1 VNALTPKEGPSILG
15 CASLWACLIVI
26 TIDAWSAHARRPVRS
41 LAELRHE
48 RVVIQKWDL
57 SCGAAALATLLTYDL
72 SDPVD
77 ERTVAEAM
85 LRPNDPL
92 KVRAQGGFSL
102 FDLQQYARSRGYEA
116 DGYGKME
123 MNDLAAMVPAIVPIH
138 TFGQVANMPD
148 ILAVADRYG
157 VPVVE
162 DAACA
167 LGVTTLRRRCADPH
181 GSAGAR
187 GSG

>member
-1 VNALTPKEGPSILG
+1 MRG
-15 CASLWACLIVI
+15 CASLWACLTIVAL
-26 TIDAWSAHARRPVRS
+26 DASSAHARRPVRS

-123 MNDLAAMVPAIVPIH
+123 MTDLAVMVPAIVPIQTH
-138 TFGQVANMPD
+138 GYNHLIVVRAVDDQQV
-148 ILAVADRYG
+148 RF
-157 VPVVE
+157 
-162 DAACA
+162 
-167 LGVTTLRRRCADPH
+167 ADPAF
-181 GSAGAR
+181 GNRRMTLDEFDEAWDSKVAFVVSRPAR
-187 GSG
+187 